1 MAKFEEN
8 KQACHT
14 RMDSYKV
21 AIAENE
27 AEVAQAI

>member
-1 MAKFEEN
+1 MAQFEEN
-8 KQACHT
+8 KLACHD